1 MLLPQKSKII
11 KIQKKE
17 VFALTK
23 FARLNW
29 KIKIKKSTESIT
41 S

>member
-1 MLLPQKSKII
+1 MQI